1 MLAADYDLGIVLSR
15 QGSHCIREA
24 YSRVTKRIVIILVDE
39 ATGDIDGP
47 FSSVLDAEQ
56 CAEATGHCPVVCHFC
71 RGTGLDDHADSG
83 MYRLACS
90 ICDGSGVGTVI

>member
-24 YSRVTKRIVIILVDE
+24 YSTVTDRIVIILVDDSGE
-39 ATGDIDGP
+39 IYGP

-56 CAEATGHCPVVCHFC
+56 CAEATGQCPVVCHFC
-71 RGTGLDDHADSG
+71 RGTGLFDHADSG
-83 MYRLACS
+83 VYRLACS
-90 ICDGSGVGTVI
+90 ICGGGGAG